1 MTPVFLFVAV
11 VAVLAG
17 TVALWP
23 WAAEAL
29 RRPVT
34 DRLRGRAPGDFADLE
49 RGATHYKWHGS
60 RSERVTVL
68 VHGLSSPMWV
78 FDGLIRGL
86 LGLRY
91 RVLTYDLYGRG
102 HSDRVPGPQTL
113 DFHKTQLVELLDALG
128 INVPVTVL
136 GYSMGGAI
144 AARFAAT
151 ESDRVDRL
159 ILLAPA
165 GMGYVASKPL
175 ALARRSGLFGS
186 WLWGL
191 TGPWLLR
198 KSARADAKGASVITD
213 LPDRIAAELKR
224 KGYLAAL
231 LSSERHALQEDVAG
245 DHREIAAMYIPT
257 LAIWGEA
264 DRVIPLA
271 GVGQLAVWNRHAHQE
286 VIPGAPHSLPYTRPA
301 QVLETIRTFLHDVPE

>member
-1 MTPVFLFVAV
+1 MTATYMIVAALV
-11 VAVLAG
+11 LLALALVA
-17 TVALWP
+17 WP
-23 WAAEAL
+23 GIAERL

-34 DRLRGRAPGDFADLE
+34 DRVRGRAPGDFADLE
-49 RGATHYKWHGS
+49 DGATHYKWHGS
-60 RSERVTVL
+60 RSDRVIVL
-68 VHGLSSPMWV
+68 VHGLSTPMWV

-102 HSDRVPGPQTL
+102 HSDPAKGAQTL
-113 DFHKTQLVELLDALG
+113 DFHARQLGGLLDALG
-128 INVPVTVL
+128 INLPVTLL

-151 ESDRVDRL
+151 ESDRVERL

-165 GMGYVASKPL
+165 GMGYVAAKPL
-175 ALARRSGLFGS
+175 ALARRSGPFGA

-191 TGPWLLR
+191 TGPRLLR
-198 KSARADAKGASVITD
+198 RGAREDAKGASVITD
-213 LPDRIAAELKR
+213 LPDRISAELKR
-224 KGYLAAL
+224 RGYLAAV
-231 LSSERHALQEDVAG
+231 LSSERHALQESVAE

-264 DRVIPLA
+264 DTVIPLA
-271 GVGQLAVWNRHAHQE
+271 GVGQLALWNRHAHQE
-286 VIPGAPHSLPYTRPA
+286 VIPGGPHSLPYTRPT
-301 QVLETIRTFLHDVPE
+301 QVLEALREFLHDVPE